1 MNKNNENNLTTI
13 LISVVPDLV
22 GGQGHVIDYHQAVGK
37 AAKLIGYKH
46 LVATAPDEMISHLPD
61 NWNTCLDSDK
71 LEWETSTIF
80 KIFKIKSI
88 YDWAIRLA
96 KYLRQEAMPNSE
108 YGVIFLERFVIS
120 HLLSV
125 ILTLFLVPR
134 NNLSVLL
141 LYRRDIHNQ
150 KNRFAYKFLNNI
162 IRSILPAK
170 NFRLITDSELLSKS
184 LSNYFDMPVDI
195 VPIPHTEIV
204 CEEDVFI
211 KQSKEILCWWVGSP
225 REEKGLD
232 IIKSFASSACENA
245 DQICLLVAESSRIST
260 ALGGVNVK
268 ILQDCLART
277 EYLKWLVACDVC
289 LMPYNSFDY
298 RERTSGIFTECVI
311 AGKIPLVT
319 NNTWMASELSKHN
332 LEDLVIDWGN
342 PSIVME
348 KILGFSNN
356 LDIKIRLTQMQEYY
370 QDFHCLQGYA
380 NNLKG
385 LFENNL

>member
-1 MNKNNENNLTTI
+1 MNKNNESNLTPI
-13 LISVVPDLV
+13 LVSVVPDLV

-46 LVATAPDEMISHLPD
+46 LVATAPDEMISHLPA
-61 NWNTCLDSDK
+61 NWNACLNSNK

-96 KYLRQEAMPNSE
+96 KYLRQEVMPNSE
-108 YGVIFLERFVIS
+108 YGVVFLERFVLS
-120 HLLSV
+120 HLLAV
-125 ILTLFLVPR
+125 ILTLFFIPR

-150 KNRFAYKFLNNI
+150 KNRFAYKFLNNL
-162 IRSILPAK
+162 IRSMLPAK

-184 LSNYFDMPVDI
+184 LSNYFYMPVDI

-204 CEEDVFI
+204 CEEDIFT
-211 KQSKEILCWWVGSP
+211 KQSNEILCWWVGSP

-232 IIKSFASSACENA
+232 IIKSFASAASENA
-245 DQICLLVAESSRIST
+245 DQICKT
-260 ALGGVNVK
+260 
-268 ILQDCLART
+268 LQDCLTRT

-298 RERTSGIFTECVI
+298 RERTSGIFAECVI
-311 AGKIPLVT
+311 AGKIPVVSS
-319 NNTWMASELSKHN
+319 NTWMAFELSKYKLEELIIEWSNPNTTMEQIIGFTKDIGIKEKLNDMQKEYKEFHN
-332 LEDLVIDWGN
+332 
-342 PSIVME
+342 
-348 KILGFSNN
+348 
-356 LDIKIRLTQMQEYY
+356 
-370 QDFHCLQGYA
+370 LQGYA
-380 NNLKG
+380 NQINRILKS
-385 LFENNL
+385 

>member
-1 MNKNNENNLTTI
+1 MNKNNENNLTPI

-61 NWNTCLDSDK
+61 NWNTCLNSDK
-71 LEWETSTIF
+71 LEWETYTIF

-108 YGVIFLERFVIS
+108 YGVIFLERFVLS
-120 HLLSV
+120 HLLAV
-125 ILTLFLVPR
+125 ILTLFFIPR

-150 KNRFAYKFLNNI
+150 KNRFAYKFLNNL
-162 IRSILPAK
+162 IRSMLPTK

-204 CEEDVFI
+204 CEEDIFT

-260 ALGGVNVK
+260 VLGGVNVK
-268 ILQDCLART
+268 TLQDCLTRT

-298 RERTSGIFTECVI
+298 RERTSGIFAECVI
-311 AGKIPLVT
+311 AGKIPVVSS
-319 NNTWMASELSKHN
+319 NTWMAFELAKYK
-332 LEDLVIDWGN
+332 LEELIIEWSN
-342 PSIVME
+342 PNTTME
-348 KILGFSNN
+348 QIIGFTKDI
-356 LDIKIRLTQMQEYY
+356 DIKAKLNHMQKEYKE
-370 QDFHCLQGYA
+370 FHSLQGYA
-380 NNLKG
+380 NQINIILKS
-385 LFENNL
+385 